1 MLKPLHIMEGHT
13 PFFRPTYATID
24 LSALAENY
32 LTLKRMLPKDVEI
45 LAMVKA
51 DAYGHGAVPV
61 ARKLVECGA
70 VALGVATVEE
80 GMELRNAGIKKQ
92 IIVMGGLMGMGS
104 PASGMMVG
112 ADLTPVVHSAE
123 VIDFLE
129 AVAASAKKRMAVHIK
144 IDTGMSRLGAR
155 PEALPRILERLS
167 QCKWIYVEGVMTH
180 LASASE
186 KDFTDKQTKIF
197 LVSKEIIEAKL
208 GSIELW
214 HIANSAAILR
224 GEPIVI
230 PGSKKCWVRPGIALY
245 GATNGVAL
253 PKGVILKPVM
263 GLESKIALLK
273 HIPAGA
279 AVSYGCTFTAKRP
292 SYIAIVPIGYADG
305 YPLALSG
312 KAEVIIGGK
321 RCPVVGRVTMD
332 MIMVDVTD
340 LAKVSVG
347 DSVIL
352 MGAEDSESVGVE
364 ELAKKCDTIAY
375 EIFCGISKRMPRIYK
390 E

>member
-1 MLKPLHIMEGHT
+1 MQGHVPT
-13 PFFRPTYATID
+13 PFFRPTCATID
-24 LSALAENY
+24 LSALAQNY
-32 LTLKRMLPKDVEI
+32 RTLKDILPKDAQI
-45 LAMVKA
+45 LTMVKA

-80 GMELRNAGIKKQ
+80 GLELRNAGIKKK

-129 AVAASAKKRMAVHIK
+129 AVAASAKKRMAVHLK
-144 IDTGMSRLGAR
+144 VDTGMSRLGAR
-155 PEALPRILERLS
+155 PEALPKLLERLS
-167 QCKWIYVEGVMTH
+167 QCKWLFVEGVMTH
-180 LASASE
+180 LANAADH
-186 KDFTDKQTKIF
+186 DFSSRQAKT
-197 LVSKEIIEAKL
+197 LVESKGQIEAKL
-208 GSIELW
+208 GPIDLW
-214 HIANSAAILR
+214 HIANSTAMLR
-224 GEPIVI
+224 GEPVAV
-230 PGSKKCWVRPGIALY
+230 PGSKTCWARPGIALY
-245 GATNGVAL
+245 GATNGFAL
-253 PKGVILKPVM
+253 PKGVALKPVM

-273 HIPAGA
+273 HIPAGTP
-279 AVSYGCTFTAKRP
+279 VSYGCTFVAKRP
-292 SYIAIVPIGYADG
+292 TYLAIVPIGYADG

-312 KAEVIIGGK
+312 KAEVIVLGK
-321 RCPVVGRVTMD
+321 RAPVVGRVTMD

-340 LAKVSVG
+340 IPNVSVG
-347 DSVIL
+347 DMVTL
-352 MGAEDSESVGVE
+352 MGHQGNEFVGVE
-364 ELAKKCDTIAY
+364 ELAKKSDTIAY